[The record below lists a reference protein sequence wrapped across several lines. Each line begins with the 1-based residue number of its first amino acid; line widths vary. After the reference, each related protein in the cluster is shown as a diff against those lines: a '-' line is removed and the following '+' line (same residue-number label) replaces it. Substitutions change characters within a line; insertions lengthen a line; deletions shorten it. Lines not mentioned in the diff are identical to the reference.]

1 MNVYVAI
8 GENIFKDSGKCIN
21 EKTLGVF
28 KNQRA
33 AEYFILDFHEK
44 LCLNNKKKY
53 RKSENT
59 MINGGVCFSLS
70 FETEHFQQSNLH
82 YVFHY
87 VYRKQNDNL
96 YKNTFQIQMSLKF
109 SHPL

>member
-44 LCLNNKKKY
+44 LCLTNKKKY

-59 MINGGVCFSLS
+59 MINGDVCFSLS
-70 FETEHFQQSNLH
+70 FETETNIFSFTVREFEFNE
-82 YVFHY
+82 
-87 VYRKQNDNL
+87 RKI
-96 YKNTFQIQMSLKF
+96 KNSY
-109 SHPL
+109 